1 MNDRLK
7 ELDFQ
12 IAFGAVKHFGRNLYT
27 TNPPAITELI
37 ANAWDAYATEC
48 RVIMKQDEI
57 LIIDNGIGMT
67 DKEFVER
74 YAKSGYEK
82 KYDIRIPRDMKDRPY
97 MGKKGIGKFSA
108 FSLSNNYILYTKSD
122 EDESWKKIELEH
134 DMLDTD
140 QATVKIPVEYE
151 INLSE
156 LEKKFEFDIPST
168 GTLIHLTKLTRKV
181 TQATHSSLAQLIS
194 RRFSVTTIIEDDN
207 FELFINDDKVDLNKH
222 FYDNYIEYVYSIG
235 ISKEDIKRR
244 FPNVEDENIV
254 ITDID
259 YFDDNNVTGW
269 IASVDKPAKLKSVDG
284 TRITGVTVYI
294 NGKVADENIF
304 KNIRDDRLA
313 NSYIIGEVDANYLQ
327 EEEQDP
333 VLSSREG
340 LNHEIE
346 SVRTLRD
353 NLNKVRADLIENWNE
368 MRAKKDI
375 TKQEYISQVIEKPQY
390 REMYNALNNDE
401 KIKFKKYAQKL
412 FDKPGESDTN
422 EKVVE
427 LYIPA
432 IILLVNDEKI
442 NKIADQHG
450 IEVDKLLKIFNELFD
465 VAEINE
471 ALRMKS
477 NFDGRLKIINMLK
490 EHIDSGEVEKVFENH
505 LDKNPWLINP
515 AWDRRYVTTKKQDR
529 YKSSE
534 IKELQGVV
542 DIIVETS
549 QELYPII
556 VELKREKDTSYS
568 KPTVHEIITQI
579 NKYRSLI
586 IEEIKRENPGSS
598 IPPTN
603 IKAYFICGNAAEKK
617 LHSSDREL
625 LKMNQIEFDTYEKIL
640 EKAKATFILPFET
653 DED

>member
-48 RVIMKQDEI
+48 KVIMKQDEI

-74 YAKSGYEK
+74 YTKSGYEK

-108 FSLSNNYILYTKSD
+108 FSLSNNYILYTKSE
-122 EDESWKKIELEH
+122 EDENWKKIEHEH

-151 INLSE
+151 TNLSE
-156 LEKKFEFDIPST
+156 LENRFEFDIPST

-181 TQATHSSLAQLIS
+181 TLATHSSLAQLIS

-346 SVRTLRD
+346 SVRTLREK
-353 NLNKVRADLIENWNE
+353 LNKVRADLIENWNE

-375 TKQEYISQVIEKPQY
+375 SKQDYIAQVIEKPEY
-390 REMYNALNNDE
+390 KKMYGSLKTNE
-401 KIKFKKYAQKL
+401 QTKFKQYAQRL
-412 FDKPGESDTN
+412 FDKPGENNVN
-422 EKVVE
+422 EEMVE

-432 IILLVNDEKI
+432 IMLLVNDEKL
-442 NKIADQHG
+442 NKLSEEHG
-450 IEVDKLLKIFNELFD
+450 IEGKKLLEIFNELFD
-465 VAEINE
+465 VAKITE

-477 NFDGRLKIINMLK
+477 NFDNRLKIINMLRDY
-490 EHIDSGEVEKVFENH
+490 INSGEVEKVFENH

-568 KPTVHEIITQI
+568 TPTVHEIITQI

-603 IKAYFICGNAAEKK
+603 IKAYFICGNAAEKNYI
-617 LHSSDREL
+617 LA
-625 LKMNQIEFDTYEKIL
+625 IENY
-640 EKAKATFILPFET
+640 
-653 DED
+653 